1 MPPVSQ
7 TDKTPVTKT
16 SVTPLPGQYEYSSFE
31 GLLLW
36 VDQCIKVHPTLA
48 TDFQRLIS
56 LRQHYISE
64 DNQPG
69 ITSIE
74 NIIKNEVGI
83 RILVAEIPNFE
94 AKYSGWGPTF
104 YQGRFIGW
112 KDEIRYD
119 SKMKGMQSYGM

>member
-1 MPPVSQ
+1 MPSVSQ

-16 SVTPLPGQYEYSSFE
+16 SVAPLPGQYEYSSFE
-31 GLLLW
+31 ALLIW

-48 TDFQRLIS
+48 IPFERFIS
-56 LRQHYISE
+56 LRQHYISKN
-64 DNQPG
+64 NQAG

-74 NIIKNEVGI
+74 NLIKNEVGI
-83 RILVAEIPNFE
+83 RRLVAEIPNFE
-94 AKYSGWGPTF
+94 AKYSGRGPTF

-119 SKMKGMQSYGM
+119 PKMKGMQSYGT